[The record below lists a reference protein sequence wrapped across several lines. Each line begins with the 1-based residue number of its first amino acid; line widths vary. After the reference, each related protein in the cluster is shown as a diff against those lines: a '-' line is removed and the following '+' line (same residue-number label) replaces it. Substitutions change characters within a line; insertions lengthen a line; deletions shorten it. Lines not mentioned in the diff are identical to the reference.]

1 MENTRN
7 KTRKILNMRCLK
19 KLFPGVKDILLTCT
33 SSTLYMYD
41 TPGKIWFKCEI
52 SGPMF
57 FCPFGDSKEA
67 YIIILN
73 QINEKDWYTPV
84 SSIQATEL
92 NDKQK
97 TLYIKLK
104 NRRVQRN
111 LDHGDGRFAADE
123 GTYTDIYQGGL
134 QEDQLRHRFGMKG
147 LGRLVRGLCREGR
160 ENSY

>member
-104 NRRVQRN
+104 NGEYR
-111 LDHGDGRFAADE
+111 GIWTMEMADLLQMKE
-123 GTYTDIYQGGL
+123 LIQTYIK
-134 QEDQLRHRFGMKG
+134 EDSKKT
-147 LGRLVRGLCREGR
+147 
-160 ENSY
+160 N